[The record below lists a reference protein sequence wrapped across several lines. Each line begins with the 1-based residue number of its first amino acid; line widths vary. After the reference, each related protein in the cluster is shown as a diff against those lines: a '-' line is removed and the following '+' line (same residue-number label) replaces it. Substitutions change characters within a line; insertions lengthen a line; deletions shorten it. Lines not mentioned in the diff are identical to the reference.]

1 MSNILE
7 NRPFAGNWSQDILNK
22 HRKVVSW
29 TPDAIVLFNGDTKIA
44 GCNECK
50 NMIDFQAFIT
60 SVGTNAGVTSGDM
73 TASIEMSIPGH
84 YGDSIFKD
92 GEFIFSTGVEV
103 NVYYRGFFEISG
115 HSQGT
120 AKIANQD
127 GADVYDLSKVKM
139 RPYYPVF
146 HGVVTSVSYSFSG
159 GFYSASL
166 SCNSLLHF
174 WQNQKVNTNA
184 AYLAAGPS
192 ESRGSM
198 RLDGHVYTDMTPHQI
213 IFDLFRDSGGSMDG
227 LEWVFSSSGN
237 QKAKSALGGSQ
248 YAQTL
253 RYWENRFAAGL
264 YGLRMYGASGA
275 MLSQMQTAFLGDP
288 SRKKGK
294 GKEVR
299 TLIKNQHNITANSK
313 TVKGGLLNLAKLLGL
328 IRKDSSGK
336 MINAMDVQFQ
346 QEVSDKR
353 GDSIGLLSTEL
364 KAFITDIGA
373 LGNVNLFQT
382 SYESKQGIA
391 DTVAEKVGYE
401 FYQDVDGDLVFKPP
415 MYNLDTRS
423 SRIYTIKREDVLDI
437 SFENQEPEYTYAV
450 CKGGMFRNLAGM
462 SMEGTWGVKGTYVD
476 YRLVAKYG
484 WKPLE
489 FDTTFFNTARSAFFA
504 AVVELEKKNVNTNGC
519 TLSIP
524 LRAELKPGYPVYIE
538 HIDTFYYV
546 SGISHSFSFG
556 SDCTTS
562 LTLTARRKKFLP
574 PGDPRVDGIKGVRL
588 DDASFPQ
595 KSLIAKDSAGH
606 YKTIGFPNVV
616 MALDPT
622 KPNPAY
628 FAYGFDMIKG
638 MRESLGSK
646 ERTMYRNLVVQYA
659 YSLGILKLKAEPK
672 GSTNLEKP
680 EFLKGPWVLKT
691 ESGDKNLSI
700 TPKSIE
706 IKTKS
711 KSTSKP
717 KPSSAGKA
725 GSKPATDKSKT
736 QAQPQQPQAQQP
748 QAQQPQA
755 QQPQAQQPQAQ
766 TQGKPSE
773 SKTQTKT
780 DGSAQKQTKA
790 PVKKAKKRYITYQL
804 LNGEYDLYR
813 LTQEYDKKRQSVS
826 RLRKRGDQSAKSEM
840 EKLSQEYEEAKSKLR
855 GGEGKEATI
864 IDLIEAVEKS
874 RDAGSALKPGN
885 TASIL
890 TLLGDKKAS
899 FNPNHPGYYR
909 YYSSS
914 HPDAEHQ
921 AADSYVGTQEQ
932 RVKLEASRV
941 DGVQNLQLITP
952 TGEHSPNE
960 VEIKVAG
967 EVKKGFK
974 TKTRYSNGFEIV
986 PTKDIFF
993 LSFQEHTV
1001 YTQRKRGFVAKVGK
1015 GITGTTLST
1024 AIRSAIT
1031 AHISQLAKGKNLT
1044 VGALRKKLY
1053 GRAGSSKAIKRLPT
1067 PKPIKQGSTA
1077 LTDDNAKVTETIVSA
1092 ISANTA
1098 ILIYKSYLN
1107 TEEYKFLNEAK
1118 ELEPKQASAV
1128 IKDVQNTFGVR
1139 IKVGNKIKWTKTK
1152 GGLVRDAKKSWKS
1165 PIIPV
1170 SDEGGYEVFGSYQYG
1185 RGLDIIPQSSFDQLL
1200 KQDPTRALSESE
1212 LDAVIDLFY
1221 KSRKSALGRGQKAIA
1236 DLPMSLARSIRD
1248 RVGAE
1253 AFEEIATRLNLTIEE
1268 QGKARENAILRG
1280 IGNALMNNDSDRGQ
1294 QVVGNVPTRLADL
1307 KRLTVRDEACSCRGD
1322 TSDVEIFLAD
1332 SGNFLSVGESRA
1344 EIGDSYIVKQYVS
1357 EIEEKKKTWNDRQKA
1372 LQGISKEGGGD

>member
-115 HSQGT
+115 LSQGT
-120 AKIANQD
+120 VKIVNQD
-127 GADVYDLSKVKM
+127 GADTADLSKVEM

-192 ESRGSM
+192 ESRGSV

-294 GKEVR
+294 GKEIK
-299 TLIKNQHNITANSK
+299 TLIKGQHNITASEK
-313 TVKGGLLNLAKLLGL
+313 TVKGGLLNLARILGL
-328 IRKDSSGK
+328 VRKDSSGK
-336 MINAMDVQFQ
+336 MVNALDVQFQ
-346 QEVSDKR
+346 QEVSDKA
-353 GDSIGLLSTEL
+353 GGSVGILSTEL

-373 LGNVNLFQT
+373 LGSVELFQT

-450 CKGGMFRNLAGM
+450 CKGSMFRNLGGM

-574 PGDPRVDGIKGVRL
+574 PGDPRVDGIEGVRL
-588 DDASFPQ
+588 DDSSFPQ
-595 KSLIAKDSAGH
+595 KSLIVKDKAGH
-606 YKTIGFPNVV
+606 YKTVGFPNVV

-646 ERTMYRNLVVQYA
+646 ERTMFRNLVVQYA
-659 YSLGILKLKAEPK
+659 YQLGILKLKAEPQ

-680 EFLKGPWVLKT
+680 SFLNGPWVLKT
-691 ESGDKNLSI
+691 ESGDKDLSLETKRVKI
-700 TPKSIE
+700 PN
-706 IKTKS
+706 KS
-711 KSTSKP
+711 KATSKP
-717 KPSSAGKA
+717 KPSTKGKA
-725 GSKPATDKSKT
+725 ESKPATDKSKT
-736 QAQPQQPQAQQP
+736 QAQPQAQPQAQQP
-748 QAQQPQA
+748 QA
-755 QQPQAQQPQAQ
+755 
-766 TQGKPSE
+766 QGKPSE

-780 DGSAQKQTKA
+780 DGKAQKQTKA
-790 PVKKAKKRYITYQL
+790 PVRKARKTYKTYQL

-813 LTQEYDKKRQSVS
+813 LTQEFDKKRQSVS
-826 RLRKRGDQSAKSEM
+826 RLRKRGDQSVREEIKALE
-840 EKLSQEYEEAKSKLR
+840 EEYEAAKSKLR
-855 GGEGKEATI
+855 GDGDEATI

-914 HPDAEHQ
+914 HPKPEHQ
-921 AADSYVGTQEQ
+921 AADSYAGDQKQ
-932 RVKLEASRV
+932 RIKLEESRV

-952 TGEHSPNE
+952 TGKHSPNE
-960 VEIKVAG
+960 VEIKVEG
-967 EVKKGFK
+967 EVKRGFK

-1001 YTQRKRGFVAKVGK
+1001 YVPRKRGWVAQDGK
-1015 GITGTTLST
+1015 GIKGTTL
-1024 AIRSAIT
+1024 ANAVRGQV
-1031 AHISQLAKGKNLT
+1031 ISHVVKLAKGKNLT
-1044 VGALRKKLY
+1044 VSDLKKKLY
-1053 GRAGSSKAIKRLPT
+1053 GRADSSKAVKRLPQ
-1067 PKPIKQGSTA
+1067 KDIRKGSTTLA
-1077 LTDDNAKVTETIVSA
+1077 DTVVVGDNIVGA
-1092 ISANTA
+1092 VSANTG
-1098 ILIYKSYLN
+1098 ILISASYNN
-1107 TEEYKFLNEAK
+1107 TYEFLKENK
-1118 ELEPKQASAV
+1118 ELDPKQVSEV
-1128 IKDVQNTFGVR
+1128 VKDVQNTFGVL
-1139 IKVGNKIKWTKTK
+1139 IKVGKKIKWVQTK
-1152 GGLVRDAKKSWKS
+1152 GGLVRDAKRSWKS

-1200 KQDPTRALSESE
+1200 KSDATRALSEDE
-1212 LDAVIDLFY
+1212 LDSVIDLFY
-1221 KSRKSALGRGQKAIA
+1221 KSRKSDLKGRGIKTDT
-1236 DLPMSLARSIRD
+1236 DLGLTLAKTIRD
-1248 RVGAE
+1248 RVGPKE
-1253 AFEEIATRLNLTIEE
+1253 FEELVTRLNLTVEG
-1268 QGKARENAILRG
+1268 QGEARAQALLRG
-1280 IGNALMNNDSDRGQ
+1280 LGNALMTQQTD

-1307 KRLTVRDEACSCRGD
+1307 KRLTIRDESCSCRGD

-1332 SGNFLSVGESRA
+1332 SGNFLQVGESRDD
-1344 EIGDSYIVKQYVS
+1344 IGDSYIVKQYQK
-1357 EIEEKKKTWNDRQKA
+1357 EIDSKKKIWNERQQA
-1372 LQGISKEGGGD
+1372 FQGIKKVDGGDDQ